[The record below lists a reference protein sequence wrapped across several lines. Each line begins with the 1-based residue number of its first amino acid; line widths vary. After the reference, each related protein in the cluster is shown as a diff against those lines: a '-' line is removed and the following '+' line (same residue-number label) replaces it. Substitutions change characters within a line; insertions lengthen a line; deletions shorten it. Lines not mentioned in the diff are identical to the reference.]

1 MDEVVEALRGAARAA
16 LPPVEGTVRLPGLRS
31 AVEVRRDRWGVPHI
45 YAEHLPDLWT
55 AQSYV
60 MASERLF
67 QIEMAYRLGLGR
79 LSELFGELT
88 LSMDRFVRTVGW
100 NRAAAKQAEAWD
112 DLSREMSA
120 AAAAGALAWLE
131 TMPAK
136 PVEYHALG
144 IDPWLPGPDEAA
156 LAGAAAAVFTAWS
169 LSRAWDNDLLRA
181 EIAERFGVEAMRELF
196 PDVAPEPETVR
207 AANDA
212 DDPRLA
218 MLRDAV
224 LPPSG
229 EGSNAWVVSGSR
241 SANGAPLLA
250 NDPHLVVQAPS
261 AWFESHLVGPGVDV
275 AGVTFPFTPGVVI
288 GHNDRIAW
296 GFTNG
301 EGDVQDL
308 FLERISEDG
317 RSVEHLGAWEPLT
330 VHREEIHVRGRG
342 EPEVLEVRET
352 RHGPLLGSYLI
363 GIAAPRVVEGGVRR
377 TYALRWVG
385 AEGTIEPST
394 IHRLDT
400 SRSWK
405 EFRTAVADWHCPG
418 QNMVYADVDG
428 DIGYQLT
435 GRYPRR
441 RAGDGSLPAPGWTDD
456 HEWDGWI
463 PFDELPR
470 ALNPDSGFLV
480 TANNRPDGA
489 SRLGSDF
496 LPPYRARRIAQMI
509 TARRRHDRGSFAA
522 MQTDTRSLLAP
533 ELLGHLLSIEPRDER
548 QSEALSLLGRWDH
561 DLAAD
566 SAAAA
571 IYESWCTHLA
581 VRILRPR
588 LGKALFEHYFSRR
601 QWTNG
606 FQYRAL
612 PELLAYP
619 TARWF
624 GEDGIEARDET
635 VRAALDE
642 ALDELAGRL
651 GEPMSAW
658 RWGAVHRAR
667 FAGRLAAAP
676 GLGELFTAGEVELG
690 GDEQTV
696 AQALFEPGVPYDVV
710 VVPSWRQIVDLGD
723 LDASVGVLTLGQ
735 SSNPESPHHHDQ
747 LALWATG
754 EHHPMPFTR
763 GAVERQM
770 ETTLRLEPPRP
781 RRARSGSA

>member
-1 MDEVVEALRGAARAA
+1 MDDWVEALREAARAA
-16 LPPVEGTVRLPGLRS
+16 LPPVEGEVRLPGLR
-31 AVEVRRDRWGVPHI
+31 APVEVRRDRWGVPHI
-45 YAEHLPDLWT
+45 YAEHLADLWS

-79 LSELFGELT
+79 LSELFGEIT
-88 LSMDRFVRTVGW
+88 LPMDRFVRTVGW
-100 NRAAAKQAEAWD
+100 NRAAARHAEAWD
-112 DLSREMSA
+112 ELSMEMSA
-120 AAAAGALAWLE
+120 ASAAGARAWLE
-131 TMPAK
+131 AMPAK
-136 PVEYHALG
+136 PVEYLVLG
-144 IDPWLPGPDEAA
+144 TEPWLPGPEEAA
-156 LAGAAAAVFTAWS
+156 LAGAGAAVFVAWS

-181 EIAERFGVEAMRELF
+181 EIAERFGVEAVHALF
-196 PDVAPEPETVR
+196 PDVAPEPEAVR
-207 AANDA
+207 AAKDA

-218 MLRDAV
+218 MLREAT
-224 LPPSG
+224 LSPSG

-241 SANGAPLLA
+241 ATGGAPLLA

-261 AWFESHLVGPGVDV
+261 AWFEAHLVGPGVDV
-275 AGVTFPFTPGVVI
+275 AGVTFPFTPGIVI

-308 FLERISEDG
+308 YLERISEDG
-317 RSVEHLGAWEPLT
+317 ASAEHLGAWEPLT
-330 VHREEIHVRGRG
+330 VHGEEIVVRGRD

-363 GIAAPRVVEGGVRR
+363 GIAGPRVVEGGIRR

-385 AEGTIEPST
+385 AEATVEPST
-394 IHRLDT
+394 VHRLDI
-400 SRSWK
+400 SRSWE
-405 EFRTAVADWHCPG
+405 EFRAAAVGWRCPG
-418 QNMVYADVDG
+418 QNMVYADVEG
-428 DIGYQLT
+428 NIGYQLT
-435 GRYPRR
+435 GRYPSR

-463 PFDELPR
+463 PFDELPH
-470 ALNPDSGFLV
+470 ALNPESGFLV
-480 TANNRPDGA
+480 TANNRPDGEGA
-489 SRLGSDF
+489 SRRLGSDF
-496 LPPYRARRIAQMI
+496 LPPYRARRIAQMV
-509 TARRRHDRGSFAA
+509 TERALHDRESFAA
-522 MQTDTRSLLAP
+522 IQTDTRSLLAG
-533 ELLGHLLSIEPRDER
+533 EILRHLLSIEPKDDR
-548 QSEALSLLGRWDH
+548 QTEALALLADWDH

-571 IYESWCTHLA
+571 IYESWCTHVA
-581 VRILRPR
+581 TRMLRPM

-624 GEDGIEARDET
+624 GEDGVEARDEM

-642 ALDELAGRL
+642 ALDELAGRI
-651 GEPMSAW
+651 GEPISAW

-676 GLGELFTAGEVELG
+676 GLGELFTVGEVELG

-710 VVPSWRQIVDLGD
+710 VVPSWRQVVDLGD
-723 LDASVGVLTLGQ
+723 LDAAVSVLTLGQ
-735 SSNPESPHHHDQ
+735 SANPESPHYRDQ
-747 LALWATG
+747 LSLWAAG

-763 GAVERQM
+763 DAVER
-770 ETTLRLEPPRP
+770 ETSAVLRLEP
-781 RRARSGSA
+781 